1 MEQNE
6 SSLPNKYTRHNN
18 NNNNKNS
25 CLQVNLNYV
34 YELHYRGRGQK
45 RTGAWSSSSR
55 SALVTL
61 LPQRSLD
68 VAQWAKTLGG
78 KSIFSRKLTPYVHF
92 KKNHKTFLLRQ
103 KMVHCPANIRN
114 GFFPY
119 VLAHCCVLVVVVVV
133 NTKKKKQQQHF
144 DDWLLNYIL
153 TAKI

>member
-6 SSLPNKYTRHNN
+6 SSSPNKYTRHNN
-18 NNNNKNS
+18 NNNNKNKNY

-78 KSIFSRKLTPYVHF
+78 KSIFSRQLTSYVHF
-92 KKNHKTFLLRQ
+92 KKHHKTFF
-103 KMVHCPANIRN
+103 HANIRN